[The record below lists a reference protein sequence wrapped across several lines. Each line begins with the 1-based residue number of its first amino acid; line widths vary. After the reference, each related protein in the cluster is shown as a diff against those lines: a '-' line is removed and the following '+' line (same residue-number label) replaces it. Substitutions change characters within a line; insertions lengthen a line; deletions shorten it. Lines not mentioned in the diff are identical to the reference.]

1 MATRAHITKKT
12 ARDKMKVYF
21 MQDGQPI
28 EIKRSS
34 ELNIKLSKKEKE
46 QLRQMRKHRSGTLT
60 LELTDSYKEFKD
72 KIKAQIKGNCSEIP
86 NN

>member
-1 MATRAHITKKT
+1 MSCRSS
-12 ARDKMKVYF
+12 RDKMKMYF
-21 MQDGQPI
+21 MQDGQPV
-28 EIKRSS
+28 EIKRVEIKNSS
-34 ELNIKLSKKEKE
+34 YLGIKLSKKEKE

-60 LELTDSYKEFKD
+60 LELTDPYKGFKD

>member
-1 MATRAHITKKT
+1 M
-12 ARDKMKVYF
+12 KMYF
-21 MQDGQPI
+21 MQDGQPV
-28 EIKRSS
+28 EIKRVEIKNSS
-34 ELNIKLSKKEKE
+34 DLGIKLSKKEKE

-60 LELTDSYKEFKD
+60 LELTAPYKDFKD

>member
-1 MATRAHITKKT
+1 
-12 ARDKMKVYF
+12 
-21 MQDGQPI
+21 MQDGQPV
-28 EIKRSS
+28 EIKRVEIKNSS
-34 ELNIKLSKKEKE
+34 DLGIKLSRKEKE

-60 LELTDSYKEFKD
+60 LELIDPYKDFKD

>member
-1 MATRAHITKKT
+1 MKT
-12 ARDKMKVYF
+12 YF
-21 MQDGQPI
+21 IQDGQPV

-34 ELNIKLSKKEKE
+34 ELNIKLSKKEEK
-46 QLRQMRKHRSGTLT
+46 QLRKLRAHRKGVIT
-60 LELTDSYKEFKD
+60 LEFEVQGHTLGTYTFLDPYKDFKD

>member
-1 MATRAHITKKT
+1 
-12 ARDKMKVYF
+12 
-21 MQDGQPI
+21 MQGNYNFYIMQNGKPEKI
-28 EIKRSS
+28 EYSS
-34 ELNIKLSKKEKE
+34 NLKIKLSKKEKE

-60 LELTDSYKEFKD
+60 LEPTDPYKEFKD

>member
-1 MATRAHITKKT
+1 MSCRSS
-12 ARDKMKVYF
+12 RDKMKMYF
-21 MQDGQPI
+21 MQDGQPV
-28 EIKRSS
+28 EIKRVEIKSS
-34 ELNIKLSKKEKE
+34 SDLGIKLSKKEKE

-60 LELTDSYKEFKD
+60 LELTDPYKGFKD

>member
-1 MATRAHITKKT
+1 MKT
-12 ARDKMKVYF
+12 YF
-21 MQDGQPI
+21 MQNGQPV

-60 LELTDSYKEFKD
+60 IELTDPYKGFKD

>member
-1 MATRAHITKKT
+1 
-12 ARDKMKVYF
+12 MKVYF
-21 MQDGQPI
+21 MQDGQPV

-34 ELNIKLSKKEKE
+34 ELNIKLSKKQEK
-46 QLRQMRKHRSGTLT
+46 QLRKLRAHRNDVIT
-60 LELTDSYKEFKD
+60 LEFEVQGHTLGTYTFLDPYKDFKD

>member
-1 MATRAHITKKT
+1 
-12 ARDKMKVYF
+12 
-21 MQDGQPI
+21 MQDGQPV
-28 EIKRSS
+28 EIKREEIKNSS
-34 ELNIKLSKKEKE
+34 DLGIKLSKKEKE

-60 LELTDSYKEFKD
+60 FELTDPYKEFKD

>member
-1 MATRAHITKKT
+1 MPVPGFIIIAPDFNVCEYCGKPA
-12 ARDKMKVYF
+12 
-21 MQDGQPI
+21 
-28 EIKRSS
+28 EIKIST
-34 ELNIKLSKKEKE
+34 ELKIKLSKKEKE

-60 LELTDSYKEFKD
+60 LEPTDPYKEFKD